1 MPVFVE
7 VFGPGCHKCEESAK
21 VAARFLAD
29 RKIAGEV
36 VKFKD
41 VAAMAARGILST
53 PTVLIGDETVVR
65 GRVLREADLDAWLQ
79 RHPEAAR

>member
-7 VFGPGCHKCEESAK
+7 VFGPGCMKCEESAR

-29 RKIAGEV
+29 RRIPGEV

-41 VAAMAARGILST
+41 LASMAARGVLRT
-53 PTVLIGDETVVR
+53 PTVIIEDEKLVE
-65 GRVLREADLDAWLQ
+65 GRILREADLDAWLA
-79 RHPEAAR
+79 RHPEAVR